1 LCEIFPWDLFKQPQ
15 AIKMNLKSKINLGR
29 YGLLFSYIIFFCICS
44 LLIRFSFILLSFD
57 KLDLNLFHFFKIF
70 AFGYVFD
77 LGAAIFMSLV
87 YTIYLLLFPK
97 FLIGHIVDKII
108 SYFILFIL
116 LFIAVFGF
124 LAEFPFWSEF
134 NTRFNFIA
142 VDYLIY
148 TFEVVENIKQSYP
161 LPLIIGTVFA
171 IIFSFFYTCYKLK
184 LSTSTFQN
192 KANFLSRLKVLS
204 PVLIACILYLYFVEN
219 KQADWSQNIY
229 NNELSKNGV
238 YSFFAAFRSNELDY
252 ETFYD
257 TINVEK
263 AFSEIKQEIKQENQT
278 YIGTEFWNIKREVKN
293 DSAEIHPN
301 IVLICLESFSADF
314 MGTFGNTKNITPHLD
329 KLVTESIFF
338 SNLYATGTRTVR
350 GMEAL
355 TLCVPPTPGNSI
367 VRRPDNQNI
376 FSINTVLQKKN
387 YSSYFVYGGDG
398 YFDNMNNFFGGQGFN
413 IIDRNRGNP
422 LTDNIKTTRQNIP
435 DEDVQ
440 FENAWGVSDGD
451 IYTRLI
457 KEQDKNHAK
466 QQAGFYFVMTTSNHK
481 PYTFPK
487 DKIDMP
493 QGSRDA
499 AVKYTDFA
507 IANYLEEAK
516 TKAWFKNTVFL
527 IVADHCASSAGKW
540 DINISKYLIPAWI
553 YNSGKPAEKI
563 SRLVSQIDLIPT
575 LFGILNWN
583 YQSEFYGKD
592 INKMKE
598 DENRALLGN
607 YRTLG
612 YLDPSNFIIL
622 NDRKKSYAWSY
633 KENPEI
639 LEELPSVNAQ
649 NRLKIISY
657 YQTASYRYKYGK
669 MKQ

>member
-1 LCEIFPWDLFKQPQ
+1 MNITSDNNKSRQP
-15 AIKMNLKSKINLGR
+15 INMKLKLTLNIGR
-29 YGLLFSYIIFFCICS
+29 YGLLFSYIIFFCVFS
-44 LLIRFSFILLSFD
+44 LFIRFSFIFLSFD
-57 KLDLNLFHFFKIF
+57 KLELSFLNFFKIF
-70 AFGYVFD
+70 TYGYVFD

-87 YTIYLLLFPK
+87 YTVYLLLFPK
-97 FLIGHIVDKII
+97 FLIGTLLDKII
-108 SYFILFIL
+108 SYFLLFIL
-116 LFIAVFGF
+116 LFIVVFGF
-124 LAEFPFWSEF
+124 LAEFPFWAEF

-161 LPLIIGTVFA
+161 LPLIFGTVFS
-171 IIFSFFYTCYKLK
+171 IIFFFFYITFKLK
-184 LSTSTFQN
+184 LASGTFQS
-192 KANFLSRLKVLS
+192 KANFINRLKVLS
-204 PVLIACILYLYFVEN
+204 PVFIVAILYLYFVEN
-219 KQADWSQNIY
+219 KQAEWSQNIY
-229 NNELSKNGV
+229 HNELSKNGV

-257 TINVEK
+257 TIEVKK
-263 AFSEIKQEIKQENQT
+263 AFEEIKQEIKQDNQT
-278 YIGTEFWNIKREVKN
+278 FTGTEFWDIRRDIKY
-293 DSAEIHPN
+293 DSTERLPD

-314 MGTFGNTKNITPHLD
+314 LGSFGNSKNITPNLD
-329 KLVTESIFF
+329 KLTEESIFF
-338 SNLYATGTRTVR
+338 SKLYATGTRTVR

-376 FSINTVLQKKN
+376 FSVNTVLQKKQ
-387 YSSYFVYGGDG
+387 YASYFVYGGDG

-435 DEDVQ
+435 DEEVQ
-440 FENAWGVSDGD
+440 FENAWGVSDED
-451 IYTRLI
+451 IYNRLL
-457 KEQDKNHAK
+457 KEQDKNYNK
-466 QQAGFYFVMTTSNHK
+466 QQKGFYFVMTTSNHK
-481 PYTFPK
+481 PFTFPK
-487 DKIDMP
+487 DKIDLP

-499 AVKYTDFA
+499 AVKYTDYA
-507 IANYLEEAK
+507 IGKYLEEAK
-516 TKAWFKNTVFL
+516 TKAWFKNTIFL

-563 SRLVSQIDLIPT
+563 DYMVSQIDLVPS

-592 INKMKE
+592 IFRMKE
-598 DENRALLGN
+598 NEHRALLGN

-612 YLDPSNFIIL
+612 YLDPSNLLIL
-622 NDRKKSYAWSY
+622 NDRKKLFGWNY
-633 KENPEI
+633 KDNTEN
-639 LEELPSVNAQ
+639 LEEISSVQTQ